1 MEHQKMLHLLNEADN
16 SKFAR
21 RKWDIVIDQSHA
33 NYDVGN
39 EIIYNTKVLKS
50 NLCDLNEAYILVRG
64 VITMARNIAAQGGFE
79 NCAPFTKYITGI
91 YRTTIDDSEDLD
103 LVMQIFCILYLK
115 FIYRR

>member
-64 VITMARNIAAQGGFE
+64 IIRWQEILQL
-79 NCAPFTKYITGI
+79 K
-91 YRTTIDDSEDLD
+91 EDLKIVHHS
-103 LVMQIFCILYLK
+103 LNI
-115 FIYRR
+115 